1 MRGPTRFAVE
11 SPSAIIPKVSIRYA
25 HLVCHVSTVRQTR
38 STGKR
43 IEHDLVRGLLRSARL
58 HLNISSRQ
66 LSAQLDKAPTFVA
79 RVERGERLLDIVE
92 FVDICEKLGLNPG
105 QVLSDVLTRRQGQ
118 GDSFTD
124 SPEDGPMM

>member
-1 MRGPTRFAVE
+1 M
-11 SPSAIIPKVSIRYA
+11 SIRYA
-25 HLVCHVSTVRQTR
+25 HFVCHVSTVRQTR

-43 IEHDLVRGLLRSARL
+43 IEHDLVRDLLRNARL
-58 HLNISSRQ
+58 HLNFSTRQ

-105 QVLSDVLTRRQGQ
+105 QVLNDLIARRQGR

-124 SPEDGPMM
+124 SQDDGLTM

>member
-1 MRGPTRFAVE
+1 M
-11 SPSAIIPKVSIRYA
+11 
-25 HLVCHVSTVRQTR
+25 RQTR